1 MKKLAVIGCGG
12 IGTYHLGHL
21 VNFKDMELVGFCD
34 LILERAEKFVQV
46 AGCGKAFTDYKE
58 MYDTVNPEIVFICV
72 PPYKHGEI
80 EFETVKRGIHMFVEK
95 PVALDLDLAKEI
107 SAKVDEKKLITA
119 VGFQC
124 RYDNINDAAKDF
136 MSKNKVVVAEGSR
149 VGGVPEVDWWR
160 KKDLSGGQIVE
171 QTVHQFDILR
181 YLLGEVDTV
190 YAVARRGFITDAEWP
205 GYDTDDV
212 STTLLTFKSGLVC
225 SMMTGCYST
234 NGASWDSKIVLG
246 TRNARL
252 EYRLLTHVKIFGVD
266 EKDIANDIAG
276 VVKGDGMQRRNE
288 NEVGITFK
296 TQVDFGT
303 ICDRTFIDAVIN
315 SDPSKIRSPYAD
327 GVKTLE
333 MVLACNESI
342 KTGMPVK
349 LKG

>member
-12 IGTYHLGHL
+12 IGSYHLGHL
-21 VNFKDMELVGFCD
+21 VEFKDIELVGFCD
-34 LILERAEKFVQV
+34 LILERAEKF
-46 AGCGKAFTDYKE
+46 AEIAKCGKAFVDFKE
-58 MYDTVNPEIVFICV
+58 MYDAVKPDMVFICV

-80 EFETVKRGIHMFVEK
+80 EFESVKRGIHMFIEK

-107 SAKVDEKKLITA
+107 NAKVEAAKIITA

-136 MSKNKVVVAEGSR
+136 IHKNKIVVAEGSR

-160 KKDLSGGQIVE
+160 KKDLSGGQAVE

-190 YAVARRGFITDAEWP
+190 YSVARRGFVTQEEFP

-212 STTLLTFKSGLVC
+212 SSTLMTFKNGLAC
-225 SMMTGCYST
+225 SLMTGCYST
-234 NGASWDSKIVLG
+234 NGASWDSKITLG

-252 EYRLLTHVKIFGVD
+252 DYILCSHVRIFGVD
-266 EKDIANDIAG
+266 AKDVAEDIAG

-288 NEVGITFK
+288 NEVGIRVK
-296 TQVDFGT
+296 TEVDFGT
-303 ICDRTFIDAVIN
+303 LCDRTFIDAVIN

-327 GVKTLE
+327 AVKTLE
-333 MVLACNESI
+333 VVLACNESM
-342 KTGMPVK
+342 KTGLPVK
-349 LKG
+349 IKN

>member
-1 MKKLAVIGCGG
+1 
-12 IGTYHLGHL
+12 
-21 VNFKDMELVGFCD
+21 
-34 LILERAEKFVQV
+34 
-46 AGCGKAFTDYKE
+46 
-58 MYDTVNPEIVFICV
+58 MYDEVNPDIVFIGI

-95 PVALDLDLAKEI
+95 PVALDLALAEEI

-136 MSKNKVVVAEGSR
+136 IHKNKIVVAEGSR
-149 VGGVPEVDWWR
+149 VGGIPDVDWWR

-190 YAVARRGFITDAEWP
+190 YTVARRGFVTDEECR

-212 STTLLTFKSGLVC
+212 STTLMTFKSGLVC
-225 SMMTGCYST
+225 SFMTGCYST
-234 NGASWDSKIVLG
+234 NGASWNSKITLG

-252 EYRLLTHVKIFGVD
+252 DYALLTHVRIFGID
-266 EKDIANDIAG
+266 EKDLAEDIAG
-276 VVKGDGMQRRNE
+276 VVKGDGMQKRNE
-288 NEVGITFK
+288 NEVGIVYRST
-296 TQVDFGT
+296 VDSGT

-333 MVLACNESI
+333 LVLACNESI

-349 LKG
+349 LK

>member
-12 IGTYHLGHL
+12 IGTYHLEHL
-21 VNFKDMELVGFCD
+21 VNFKDIELVGFCD
-34 LILERAEKFVQV
+34 LIIERAEKFVNV
-46 AGCGKAFTDYKE
+46 AGCGKAFADYKE
-58 MYDTVNPEIVFICV
+58 MYDAVKPEIVFICV

-80 EFETVKRGIHMFVEK
+80 EFETIKRGIHMFVEK
-95 PVALDLDLAKEI
+95 PVALDMNLAEEI
-107 SAKVDEKKLITA
+107 SAKANEKKIVTA

-124 RYDNINDAAKDF
+124 RYDNINDAAKNF
-136 MSKNKVVVAEGSR
+136 ISKNKIVVAEGSR
-149 VGGVPEVDWWR
+149 VGGIPDVDWWR

-190 YAVARRGFITDAEWP
+190 YSAARRGFVTDEEYP

-212 STTLLTFKSGLVC
+212 STTLLTFKSGLTC
-225 SMMTGCYST
+225 SLMTGCYSL
-234 NGASWDSKIVLG
+234 NGASWDSKMTFG

-252 EYRLLTHVKIFGVD
+252 DYILCSHVKIFGLD
-266 EKDIANDIAG
+266 EKDVAADIAG

-288 NEVGITFK
+288 NEVGIRIK
-296 TQVDFGT
+296 SEVDFGT
-303 ICDRTFIDAVIN
+303 ICDRTFVDAAI
-315 SDPSKIRSPYAD
+315 SGDFSKIRSPYAD

-333 MVLACNESI
+333 VVLACNESI

-349 LKG
+349 IKG